1 MTTVAPANDRHWT
14 AVVGKDSTADFV
26 FGVTSTGVFCRPGC
40 PARTPNRDR
49 VVVFDAPESARSAGF
64 RACRRCHPDAPDTNL
79 HAVEQARD
87 LLDRRPEGWRADV
100 LARRVGL
107 TPTQLQRRFKRAYG
121 ITPAE
126 YSRALKTKRARSSL
140 ATGANVTE
148 ALYDAGFGSGRAF
161 YEVVPATLGMTP
173 SQFRQGGAGAEIR
186 YTVFQSFLGQVLV
199 GVTERGV
206 CAVKIGDGAK
216 RLEEQ
221 LRREF
226 PAARLT
232 RDDLGLAQIRQV
244 AEGLAVGGV
253 GQEELPLDVHGT
265 VFQWL
270 VWRQIQAIPR
280 GRTKTYGQLASEI
293 GRPTAARAVAR
304 ACATNQVAL
313 LIPCHR
319 VVPAA
324 GGQGG
329 YRWGQERKR
338 RLLEAEGSTP
348 KTSAGDGPR
357 ADSFR

>member
-1 MTTVAPANDRHWT
+1 
-14 AVVGKDSTADFV
+14 VVF
-26 FGVTSTGVFCRPGC
+26 
-40 PARTPNRDR
+40 
-49 VVVFDAPESARSAGF
+49 FDAPESARSAGF
-64 RACRRCHPDAPDTNL
+64 RACRRCRPDTADTTL
-79 HAVEQARD
+79 QALELARD
-87 LLDRRPEGWRADV
+87 LLQRRPEGWRADA

-107 TPTQLQRRFKRAYG
+107 SPTQLQRRFKRAFG
-121 ITPAE
+121 VTPAE
-126 YSRALKTKRARSSL
+126 YSRALRTVRVRSAL
-140 ATGANVTE
+140 ATGASVTQ

-173 SQFRQGGAGAEIR
+173 SQFRLGGAGAEIR
-186 YTVFQSFLGQVLV
+186 YTVFGSFLGQLLV
-199 GVTERGV
+199 GATERGV
-206 CAVKIGDGAK
+206 CAVKMGDGASG
-216 RLEEQ
+216 LVEQ
-221 LRREF
+221 LRQEF

-232 RDDLGLAQIRQV
+232 RDDLGLAQVREVVQCM
-244 AEGLAVGGV
+244 AMGGV

-280 GRTKTYGQLASEI
+280 GRTRTYGQLATEI

-329 YRWGQERKR
+329 YRWGKERKR
-338 RLLEAEGSTP
+338 RLLEAE
-348 KTSAGDGPR
+348 A
-357 ADSFR
+357 ADH

>member
-1 MTTVAPANDRHWT
+1 MTTAVPANDRHWAAVLGRDPT
-14 AVVGKDSTADFV
+14 AKFV

-49 VVVFDAPESARSAGF
+49 VVFFDAPDSARSAGF
-64 RACRRCHPDAPDTNL
+64 RACHRCHPDTPDATL
-79 HAVEQARD
+79 RAVEQARD
-87 LLDRRPEGWRADV
+87 LLQRRPEGWRADA

-107 TPTQLQRRFKRAYG
+107 TPTQLQRRFKRAFG

-126 YSRALKTKRARSSL
+126 YSRALRTERARSSL
-140 ATGANVTE
+140 ATGANVTD

-173 SQFRQGGAGAEIR
+173 SQFRQGGAGIEIR
-186 YTVFQSFLGQVLV
+186 YTVFQSFLGQLLV

-206 CAVKIGDGAK
+206 CAVKMGDGT
-216 RLEEQ
+216 RGLEEQ

-232 RDDLGLAQIRQV
+232 RDDSGLTRIREVAQS
-244 AEGLAVGGV
+244 LALGGV

-270 VWRQIQAIPR
+270 VWRQIQGIPR
-280 GRTKTYGQLASEI
+280 GRTKTYGQLAADI
-293 GRPTAARAVAR
+293 GQPSAARAVAR

-338 RLLEAEGSTP
+338 RLLEAEAANP
-348 KTSAGDGPR
+348 
-357 ADSFR
+357 

>member
-1 MTTVAPANDRHWT
+1 MTTAAPASDSRWA
-14 AVVGKDSTADFV
+14 AVVGRDASAEFV
-26 FGVTSTGVFCRPGC
+26 FGVTSTRVFCRPGC

-49 VVVFDAPESARSAGF
+49 VVFFDAPESARSAGF
-64 RACRRCHPDAPDTNL
+64 RACRRCRPDAPDTTL
-79 HAVEQARD
+79 RAVEKARD
-87 LLDRRPEGWRADV
+87 LLHGRPGGWRANA

-107 TPTQLQRRFKRAYG
+107 SPTQLQRRFKRAFG

-126 YSRALKTKRARSSL
+126 YSRALRTVRARSSL
-140 ATGANVTE
+140 AAGANVTQ

-173 SQFRQGGAGAEIR
+173 SQFRLGGAGAEIR
-186 YTVFQSFLGQVLV
+186 YTVFESFLGQLLV

-206 CAVKIGDGAK
+206 CAVKIGDGA
-216 RLEEQ
+216 RGLEEQ
-221 LRREF
+221 LRQEF

-232 RDDLGLAQIRQV
+232 RDDVGLAQVREVVQGM
-244 AEGLAVGGV
+244 AMGGV

-280 GRTKTYGQLASEI
+280 GRTRTYGQLATEI

-338 RLLEAEGSTP
+338 RLLEAEV
-348 KTSAGDGPR
+348 
-357 ADSFR
+357 ADS